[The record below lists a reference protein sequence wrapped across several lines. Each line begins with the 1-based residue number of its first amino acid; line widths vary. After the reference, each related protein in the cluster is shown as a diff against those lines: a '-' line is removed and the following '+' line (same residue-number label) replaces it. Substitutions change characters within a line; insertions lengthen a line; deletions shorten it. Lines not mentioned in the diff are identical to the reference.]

1 MTRRFLSTFFFP
13 IVILGICS
21 CAVRAVPTKTI
32 YVGVTPMYP
41 PIIYKMDGKITG
53 LEIDLA
59 ARLADE
65 LKRPVECIE
74 VSWEKQIPTLL
85 ERKTDIIMSGMSV
98 TKARQVRITFSEPY
112 LKSGLM
118 IAFTAE
124 NAPQYTSLRNI
135 RESVPTVGFVAGT
148 TGEVYARNTFREENR
163 MVPIQTVEQAALEL
177 KNKSVDIF
185 IYDAPAIMW
194 IVSENEAELKFLP
207 ELLDTDYLAWGLRQD
222 NQELLGIVNGVL
234 SRWKNDGSL
243 KAMILKRLPYWKFF

>member
-1 MTRRFLSTFFFP
+1 
-13 IVILGICS
+13 
-21 CAVRAVPTKTI
+21 
-32 YVGVTPMYP
+32 
-41 PIIYKMDGKITG
+41 
-53 LEIDLA
+53 
-59 ARLADE
+59 
-65 LKRPVECIE
+65 
-74 VSWEKQIPTLL
+74 
-85 ERKTDIIMSGMSV
+85 
-98 TKARQVRITFSEPY
+98 
-112 LKSGLM
+112 M

-124 NAPQYTSLRNI
+124 NAPQYTSLKNI
-135 RESVPTVGFVAGT
+135 RESVPTVGFVTGT

-207 ELLDTDYLAWGLRQD
+207 ELLVTEYLAWGLRQD

-234 SRWKNDGSL
+234 SKWKNDGSL